1 MNNFSSALTKSQREV
16 FDSVKAFVMENR
28 NAPSASH
35 YRAARLAL
43 PNQFP
48 ARDRTFITKLS
59 QDLHLS
65 VQWDEYDEQDVN
77 LVTWRFPRTLDDGE
91 ENEVVED
98 GGENSEWEDADEDE
112 ESRAAVDRVL
122 KKYEK
127 APVADP
133 DAEGDFDARHEHSI
147 KEKMDE
153 WKRGYYHV
161 CLSSFLAVDF
171 VDDIRIRANWKYHT
185 TTLRRWVTS
194 PIDTWRVYSG

>member
-1 MNNFSSALTKSQREV
+1 MNDFFPALTQSQREV
-16 FDSVKAFVMENR
+16 FDSVKTFVMENR
-28 NAPSASH
+28 NAASASH

-91 ENEVVED
+91 DNEVVEE

-133 DAEGDFDARHEHSI
+133 DAEGDFDARYERSI

-161 CLSSFLAVDF
+161 CLFSFLTIDF
-171 VDDIRIRANWKYHT
+171 ADDTMY
-185 TTLRRWVTS
+185 
-194 PIDTWRVYSG
+194 